1 MAPFQVE
8 GRFLGYIYKD
18 GDKIKKLRLE
28 TAIGE
33 YWFKLAKPLQ
43 TGLREELQPG
53 DVITVTGESSF
64 CLKTGK
70 LKLKAE
76 AVQRGADGGWQPL
89 CSDRPGVGETDNDQ
103 KQFVKSEARI
113 ETGFLADNSVSG
125 WDNPPET
132 RFVAAPEVSS
142 ATILVCQKSDCR
154 KRGGAQVCQ
163 ALEQHLRDRGL
174 ENQVTIKATGCMKRC
189 KAGPNMIIMPD
200 KTRYSHIEPSEIPQ
214 MIDEHFQA
222 QIIQQV

>member
-43 TGLREELQPG
+43 TSLGEQLQPG
-53 DVITVTGESSF
+53 DVVTVSGESSF

-76 AVQRGADGGWQPL
+76 ALKRGADGGWQSL
-89 CSDRPGVGETDNDQ
+89 CSDRPGVAFAKDDQ
-103 KQFVKSEARI
+103 KQ
-113 ETGFLADNSVSG
+113 SVAS
-125 WDNPPET
+125 DSRPLSC
-132 RFVAAPEVSS
+132 VVPEVPS
-142 ATILVCQKSDCR
+142 ATILVCQKSDCW
-154 KRGGAQVCQ
+154 KRGGSQVCQ

-174 ENQVTIKATGCMKRC
+174 ENQVTIQATGCMKRC

-222 QIIQQV
+222 QIIQQVY

>member
-1 MAPFQVE
+1 MNNSQPRKSVAPFQVE

-33 YWFKLAKPLQ
+33 YWFKLTKPLQ
-43 TGLREELQPG
+43 TSLGEQLQPG

-76 AVQRGADGGWQPL
+76 TVERGADGGWQPPQT
-89 CSDRPGVGETDNDQ
+89 DRP
-103 KQFVKSEARI
+103 S
-113 ETGFLADNSVSG
+113 
-125 WDNPPET
+125 
-132 RFVAAPEVSS
+132 VAAANCPVSCAGPAS
-142 ATILVCQKSDCR
+142 SPATILVCEKSDCR
-154 KRGGAQVCQ
+154 KRGGAVVCQ

-174 ENQVTIKATGCMKRC
+174 ENQVTIKTTGCMKRC
-189 KAGPNMIIMPD
+189 KAGPNIIIMPD

-214 MIDEHFQA
+214 MIDEHFQS
-222 QIIQQV
+222 QIFQQV

>member
-1 MAPFQVE
+1 MNTEKPRTSVAPFQVE

-43 TGLREELQPG
+43 TSLVPQLQPG

-76 AVQRGADGGWQPL
+76 TVQRGADGGWQPPHTEGFADL
-89 CSDRPGVGETDNDQ
+89 SVRPGVGEADND
-103 KQFVKSEARI
+103 KK
-113 ETGFLADNSVSG
+113 LC
-125 WDNPPET
+125 
-132 RFVAAPEVSS
+132 
-142 ATILVCQKSDCR
+142 ILVCQKSDCR
-154 KRGGAQVCQ
+154 KRGGVQVCQ
-163 ALEQHLRDRGL
+163 ALEQHLRARGL

-214 MIDEHFQA
+214 MIDEHFQS
-222 QIIQQV
+222 QIIQNIH